1 MQIFI
6 GGFLAMEIYFI
17 SEFYK
22 KRMIEMIV
30 DPILDKGH

>member
-1 MQIFI
+1 
-6 GGFLAMEIYFI
+6 MEIYFI